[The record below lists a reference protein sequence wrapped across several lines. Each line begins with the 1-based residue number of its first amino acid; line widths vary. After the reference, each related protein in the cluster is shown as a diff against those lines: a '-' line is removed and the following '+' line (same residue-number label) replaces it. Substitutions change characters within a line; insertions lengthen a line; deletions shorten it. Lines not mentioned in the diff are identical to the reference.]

1 MILIGMGSSMKDS
14 IKKKI
19 TFRCFMLEYI
29 QIKISGSIEE
39 ANRIVTHLLQSVKLG
54 FNVAFNV

>member
-1 MILIGMGSSMKDS
+1 MNDSM
-14 IKKKI
+14 KKKI
-19 TFRCFMLEYI
+19 TFRCLGFMLEYI

-39 ANRIVTHLLQSVKLG
+39 ANMISTHLLQSMKLG